1 VAHRGEEGSMRCD
14 RCNRLFR
21 DGDTAYEIGTRR
33 IKVVGKTI
41 RTFNVDIYVCEQC
54 ARLEEGEYR

>member
-1 VAHRGEEGSMRCD
+1 MRCD

-54 ARLEEGEYR
+54 ARLEEEEYR